1 MNIPAAKK
9 LLWVAAGSI
18 AATASCALLA
28 LFVMRGTFG
37 GEAGTAVAV
46 AIIYMLPLAALQAIT
61 EKTLRRWSDASRFPM
76 DWIVYGGAKLTLSF
90 AAAGIGSAL
99 TLLLGIVHK
108 WSDLYLANRMVVV
121 VSVAAACLIRL
132 YSKTRSRLEERNRQL
147 QATVDAEASTLR
159 QHAQEAEHAR
169 EIQQALM
176 PKELPRVAGC
186 QLAAECVPSRIVGGD
201 YYDAIRLGDSRV
213 AIAIGDVSGKGMGA
227 ALLMSNLQAIVR
239 AFAPAGLA
247 PNELC
252 ARANQLIAAN
262 VAPGKYITFFYA
274 LIDTAKM
281 RIDYCNAGHN
291 PPLLHHRDSA
301 TGTPSANATEILTE
315 GGPVLG
321 ILPAAT
327 YACGLGRIAPPGLP
341 RPLHRRHHGS
351 FKCPGRG
358 VWRGAHESS
367 AEPRRRKP
375 RSTSRRYR
383 LRRLAVF
390 KWHLSRRRHSPRDD
404 PRLSLFGLLTR
415 SRQTGG
421 ATYCCPLPAT

>member
-1 MNIPAAKK
+1 MNTPAAKK
-9 LLWVAAGSI
+9 LLWVAAATI

-28 LFVMRGTFG
+28 QFVLRGTVG
-37 GEAGTAVAV
+37 GEAGIVVAV
-46 AIIYMLPLAALQAIT
+46 AIIYMLPLAALQAVT

-76 DWIVYGGAKLTLSF
+76 DWIVYGGAKLTLAL
-90 AAAGIGSAL
+90 AAAGIGSLL

-108 WSDLYLANRMVVV
+108 WSDLYLANRMVVA
-121 VSVAAACLIRL
+121 VSVVAACLVRL
-132 YSKTRSRLEERNRQL
+132 YSRTRNRLEERNRQL

-176 PKELPRVAGC
+176 PKELPRIAGC

-252 ARANQLIAAN
+252 ARANHLIAAN

-274 LIDTAKM
+274 VVDTAKM

-291 PPLLHHRDSA
+291 PPLLHHRESA
-301 TGTPSANATEILTE
+301 RGTLGENTIEMLTE

-321 ILPAAT
+321 ILPAAEFAGGT
-327 YACGLGRIAPPGLP
+327 AEL
-341 RPLHRRHHGS
+341 RPQDCLVLYTDGITEAANAQDEEFGEERLKTLLRQDAGSPEQRRDEI
-351 FKCPGRG
+351 
-358 VWRGAHESS
+358 VA
-367 AEPRRRKP
+367 
-375 RSTSRRYR
+375 
-383 LRRLAVF
+383 AVSQF
-390 KWHLSRRRHSPRDD
+390 SNAIFHDD
-404 PRLSLFGLLTR
+404 VTLLLMT
-415 SRQTGG
+415 
-421 ATYCCPLPAT
+421 LD

>member
-1 MNIPAAKK
+1 MNVSATRKVLQVLAVG
-9 LLWVAAGSI
+9 LALAAGCS
-18 AATASCALLA
+18 LLV
-28 LFVMRGTFG
+28 LFVIRGTLG
-37 GEAGTAVAV
+37 SEAGTAVAV
-46 AIIYMLPLAALQAIT
+46 AFIYSLPLMALQAVT
-61 EKTLRRWSDASRFPM
+61 EKLLRRWADASRFPM
-76 DWIVYGGAKLTLSF
+76 DWIVYGGAKLMLSL

-99 TLLLGIVHK
+99 TLLLGLVHK
-108 WSDLYLANRMVVV
+108 WSDLYLANRLVVV
-121 VSVAAACLIRL
+121 VSVGIACVIRL
-132 YSKTRSRLEERNRQL
+132 YSRTRSRLEERNRQL

-176 PKELPRVAGC
+176 PKELPRIAGC

-274 LIDTAKM
+274 LIDTERM

-291 PPLLHHRDSA
+291 PPLLRHHD
-301 TGTPSANATEILTE
+301 NEIETLGE

-327 YACGLGRIAPPGLP
+327 YACGTAEL
-341 RPLHRRHHGS
+341 RPQDCLVLYTDGITEAVNSQDEEFGEERLKALLSHRDGS
-351 FKCPGRG
+351 PDQFRDEI
-358 VWRGAHESS
+358 VA
-367 AEPRRRKP
+367 
-375 RSTSRRYR
+375 
-383 LRRLAVF
+383 AVSQF
-390 KWHLSRRRHSPRDD
+390 SNGIFHDD
-404 PRLSLFGLLTR
+404 VTLLVT
-415 SRQTGG
+415 T
-421 ATYCCPLPAT
+421 LD

>member
-1 MNIPAAKK
+1 MNVSAAKRI
-9 LLWVAAGSI
+9 LQALAVGLAMTAG
-18 AATASCALLA
+18 CALLA
-28 LFVMRGTFG
+28 LFVMRGTLG
-37 GEAGTAVAV
+37 SEAGTAVAV
-46 AIIYMLPLAALQAIT
+46 GIIYALPLMALQAVT
-61 EKTLRRWSDASRFPM
+61 EKLLRRRADASRFPM
-76 DWIVYGGAKLTLSF
+76 DWIVYGGAKLMLSLI
-90 AAAGIGSAL
+90 AAGIGSAL

-108 WSDLYLANRMVVV
+108 WSDLYLANRLVVV
-121 VSVAAACLIRL
+121 VSVGIACAIRL
-132 YSKTRSRLEERNRQL
+132 YSKTRNRLEERNRQL

-176 PKELPRVAGC
+176 PKDLPRIVGC
-186 QLAAECVPSRIVGGD
+186 QLAAECLPSRIVGGD

-274 LIDTAKM
+274 VIDTAKM

-291 PPLLHHRDSA
+291 RPLLHHLD
-301 TGTPSANATEILTE
+301 NATETLGE

-327 YACGLGRIAPPGLP
+327 YACGTAEL
-341 RPLHRRHHGS
+341 RPQDCLVLYTDGITEAANAQDEEFGEERLKTLLSQDARSPDQRRDEI
-351 FKCPGRG
+351 
-358 VWRGAHESS
+358 VA
-367 AEPRRRKP
+367 
-375 RSTSRRYR
+375 
-383 LRRLAVF
+383 AVSQF
-390 KWHLSRRRHSPRDD
+390 SNGIFHDD
-404 PRLSLFGLLTR
+404 VTLLVMT
-415 SRQTGG
+415 
-421 ATYCCPLPAT
+421 LD

>member
-1 MNIPAAKK
+1 MTASKRILQALAIG
-9 LLWVAAGSI
+9 LALTAGS
-18 AATASCALLA
+18 ALLA
-28 LFVMRGTFG
+28 LYIMRGTFG
-37 GEAGTAVAV
+37 GEAGMVVAV
-46 AIIYMLPLAALQAIT
+46 AIIYMLPLVALQAIT
-61 EKTLRRWSDASRFPM
+61 EKTLRRWADASRFPM
-76 DWIVYGGAKLTLSF
+76 DWIVYGGAKLTLSL
-90 AAAGIGSAL
+90 AAAGIGSLL

-121 VSVAAACLIRL
+121 VSVVAACLMRL
-132 YSKTRSRLEERNRQL
+132 YSRTRSRLEERNRQL

-176 PKELPRVAGC
+176 PKELPRIAGC
-186 QLAAECVPSRIVGGD
+186 HLAAECVPSRVVGGD

-213 AIAIGDVSGKGMGA
+213 AIVIGDVSGKGMGA

-274 LIDTAKM
+274 VVDTERM

-291 PPLLHHRDSA
+291 PPLLRHRED
-301 TGTPSANATEILTE
+301 ATETLSE

-321 ILPAAT
+321 ILSAAT
-327 YACGLGRIAPPGLP
+327 FACGTAELRPHDCLVLYTDGITEAANAQEEEFGEERLMTHLGQHDG
-341 RPLHRRHHGS
+341 
-351 FKCPGRG
+351 
-358 VWRGAHESS
+358 S
-367 AEPRRRKP
+367 AEECRDEIVA
-375 RSTSRRYR
+375 
-383 LRRLAVF
+383 AVSQF
-390 KWHLSRRRHSPRDD
+390 SNANFHDD
-404 PRLSLFGLLTR
+404 VTLLVMTVD
-415 SRQTGG
+415 
-421 ATYCCPLPAT
+421 